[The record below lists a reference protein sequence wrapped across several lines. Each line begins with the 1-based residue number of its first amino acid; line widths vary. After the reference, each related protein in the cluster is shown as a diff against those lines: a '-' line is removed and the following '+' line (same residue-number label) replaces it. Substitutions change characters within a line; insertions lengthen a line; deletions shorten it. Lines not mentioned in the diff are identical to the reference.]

1 MIIISIII
9 IIIIIVIIIV
19 IIIIIIIIIISQYQR
34 NTIQILLFK
43 LLDKLIRLELV
54 KDSQTLSSSTS
65 QSFQ

>member
-19 IIIIIIIIIISQYQR
+19 IIIIIIIISQYQR